1 MPNPD
6 SLAKPTDDPL
16 EAKALALA
24 RDLHP
29 GAVEEWHRL
38 EARQILAALRDVQS
52 ETRAESWEIV
62 LKEAVEKEREACAQ
76 IADWEENCNGH
87 GKIAA
92 AIRGGSR

>member
-1 MPNPD
+1 M
-6 SLAKPTDDPL
+6 TDDPL
-16 EAKALALA
+16 EAKARL
-24 RDLHP
+24 
-29 GAVEEWHRL
+29 L
-38 EARQILAALRDVQS
+38 EAKIAKLVGRHLAVIEGPIPTREEYFDEILAALRSVQS